1 VVIDLHAHSDV
12 SDGTESPSQLVA
24 TAAGLGVHVLALAD
38 HDTTAGWGQAH
49 QAGAVR
55 GVEVVPA
62 IEVST
67 AWRGADV
74 HLLAYWPDDQD
85 AALQQMLRTIREG
98 RRLRVPRMLAGLAAH
113 GVVLTEH
120 DVRRAA
126 GDAVSVGRPHVADAL
141 VAAGVVDSREHAF
154 ATLIGEGMPGHV
166 PKPAPPLPTAIRT
179 VVDAGGVPVLAHPWA
194 RGTRRVLDEAAL
206 VELAE
211 SGLVGVEV
219 DHVDHTAA
227 VRAELRALADSL
239 GLVVTGGSDYHGAGK
254 PGVLPGMNRTTP
266 QAYEALRAHRDQRS

>member
-1 VVIDLHAHSDV
+1 VVIDLHTHSDV
-12 SDGTESPSQLVA
+12 SDGTESPSELVA

-38 HDTTAGWGQAH
+38 HDTTAGWAQAL
-49 QAGAVR
+49 QAGAAHS
-55 GVEVVPA
+55 VEVVPA

-74 HLLAYWPDDQD
+74 HLLAYWPDDQH

-154 ATLIGEGMPGHV
+154 ATLLGEGMPGHV
-166 PKPAPPLPTAIRT
+166 RKPAPPLPTAIRT

-206 VELAE
+206 AELVEA
-211 SGLVGVEV
+211 GLVGVEV
-219 DHVDHTAA
+219 DHVDHTAV

-266 QAYEALRAHRDQRS
+266 RAYEALRAHRAQRP